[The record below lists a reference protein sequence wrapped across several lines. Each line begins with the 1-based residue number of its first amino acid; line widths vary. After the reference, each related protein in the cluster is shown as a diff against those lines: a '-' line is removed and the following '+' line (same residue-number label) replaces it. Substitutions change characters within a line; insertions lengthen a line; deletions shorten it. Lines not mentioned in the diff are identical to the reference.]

1 MSLNQSNVGSIFM
14 NFTKFRQ
21 VQGHGHAFEYANHV
35 EDLFH
40 FKAASWKGGDNVKG
54 GADRVV
60 GLFKQTEIQSKC
72 YRDAKMLYNHTFD
85 KNGNPIYVGENGKPM
100 VIETTSDT
108 YDEYR
113 KMVIDNKG
121 EEYANKY
128 TQASKY
134 SNKQVENIG
143 KFGTIESL
151 KVDAKL
157 GIVTATRGAMI
168 SAIVTFSVS
177 KINGA
182 DNEEAVKSTLR
193 ATAKAF
199 GTTFAIT
206 MISSQLLKATPV
218 VNALENSHMLNKMAN
233 SKSLQKVVSKST
245 GTAASASEAK
255 NFLKGSVVTGAVTI
269 AVLSSADILRI
280 ISGRISKEQLF
291 KNVAVTTASVAAGSA
306 GFAVGAACGS
316 VIPVVGTFI
325 GGFIGSAVASS
336 VASKAVKCTLDVF
349 IENDGDKMLE
359 ILNGE
364 LGMLAEEYM
373 LAEDELNLVIDD
385 LRGSDLL
392 TDSGLRDIFQSSDR
406 KVFCRNK
413 LTPMVE
419 EICMLRNYIASPSE
433 EDIAKGFEDFSNDED
448 VQQYFSTE
456 AVPAM

>member
-1 MSLNQSNVGSIFM
+1 M
-14 NFTKFRQ
+14 
-21 VQGHGHAFEYANHV
+21 
-35 EDLFH
+35 
-40 FKAASWKGGDNVKG
+40 
-54 GADRVV
+54 
-60 GLFKQTEIQSKC
+60 
-72 YRDAKMLYNHTFD
+72 
-85 KNGNPIYVGENGKPM
+85 
-100 VIETTSDT
+100 
-108 YDEYR
+108 
-113 KMVIDNKG
+113 
-121 EEYANKY
+121 
-128 TQASKY
+128 
-134 SNKQVENIG
+134 
-143 KFGTIESL
+143 
-151 KVDAKL
+151 
-157 GIVTATRGAMI
+157 
-168 SAIVTFSVS
+168 
-177 KINGA
+177 
-182 DNEEAVKSTLR
+182 
-193 ATAKAF
+193 
-199 GTTFAIT
+199 
-206 MISSQLLKATPV
+206 
-218 VNALENSHMLNKMAN
+218 
-233 SKSLQKVVSKST
+233 
-245 GTAASASEAK
+245 
-255 NFLKGSVVTGAVTI
+255 KGSVVTGAVTI